1 MAVVIPG
8 WVNHFRNV
16 IKDRGFLASAC
27 EGNAPGTEVSGQRG
41 RRVGEGKREV
51 GLKVV
56 CLLHK
61 NRPSCK
67 KVVSGQFRAKQ
78 TSQQASEAN

>member
-8 WVNHFRNV
+8 WVNHFRNVIV

-41 RRVGEGKREV
+41 RRVVRSVWKARFG
-51 GLKVV
+51 
-56 CLLHK
+56 
-61 NRPSCK
+61 
-67 KVVSGQFRAKQ
+67 
-78 TSQQASEAN
+78 